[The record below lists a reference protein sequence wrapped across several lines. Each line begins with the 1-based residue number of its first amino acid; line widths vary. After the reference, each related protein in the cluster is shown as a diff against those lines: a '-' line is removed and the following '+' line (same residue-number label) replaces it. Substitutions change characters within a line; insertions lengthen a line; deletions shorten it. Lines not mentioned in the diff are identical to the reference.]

1 MTNELVRCALALVSG
16 ETREDYAFVVRDGR
30 IVASGGFREVREQA
44 LDLQTRSFPADRL
57 VVPGFINGHSH
68 AYQILLRGWADDWP
82 FAKWRSDALYRVV
95 PQLTPDDVYWTFAA
109 AFSEML
115 AAGIT
120 TVAEFFYLNGAGN
133 DRAEAAIRAAR
144 ETGIRLV
151 LARTWMDAP
160 YAPPEFCETQDVAAQ
175 RTLELMQRYPEA
187 NICVAPH
194 SLHAA
199 SPEMIRAAAEF
210 SRRFDCM
217 LHIHVAE
224 APYEAQE
231 TVARHGLTPVALLD
245 ELGALTERTVAVHA
259 IHLSETE
266 KEMLARAGARV
277 VHNPTT
283 NQYLGDG
290 ICDVVGLRSL
300 GVPIGLGTDADIRPS
315 LIDEMRSAAL
325 LAKLRGLDGAAMT
338 AQHALAMGT
347 REGARALALDAGDL
361 LEGGPADYLVL
372 DASEI
377 DPWSPECNALIYRG
391 QDAWVQATF
400 VNGRR
405 VYTGEASPL
414 ARRARR
420 EAALIAE
427 RLCVGS
433 GSV

>member
-1 MTNELVRCALALVSG
+1 
-16 ETREDYAFVVRDGR
+16 
-30 IVASGGFREVREQA
+30 
-44 LDLQTRSFPADRL
+44 
-57 VVPGFINGHSH
+57 
-68 AYQILLRGWADDWP
+68 
-82 FAKWRSDALYRVV
+82 
-95 PQLTPDDVYWTFAA
+95 
-109 AFSEML
+109 
-115 AAGIT
+115 
-120 TVAEFFYLNGAGN
+120 
-133 DRAEAAIRAAR
+133 
-144 ETGIRLV
+144 
-151 LARTWMDAP
+151 
-160 YAPPEFCETQDVAAQ
+160 
-175 RTLELMQRYPEA
+175 
-187 NICVAPH
+187 
-194 SLHAA
+194 
-199 SPEMIRAAAEF
+199 
-210 SRRFDCM
+210 
-217 LHIHVAE
+217 
-224 APYEAQE
+224 
-231 TVARHGLTPVALLD
+231 VARHGLTPVALLD

-300 GVPIGLGTDADIRPS
+300 GVPIALGTDADIRPS